1 MSLFGE
7 PEQDE
12 APSTRSS
19 QLARSRH
26 SLFDEENS
34 TAASK
39 SLFQDDDVAGSGAAS
54 PWALPTPRK
63 QRSRAE
69 LLQNILP
76 ASDAPE
82 SYIEAF
88 DDMLREYGSGGKVT
102 AGGVMRVLAAAKL
115 GADAQAKII
124 NIISP
129 GGGELSLGRNEFNV
143 LLGLIGLAQ
152 EGETVSLDGVDER
165 RRSKCPFYSK
175 DSETYSTI

>member
-63 QRSRAE
+63 QRSRVE

-124 NIISP
+124 NIMSP
-129 GGGELSLGRNEFNV
+129 GGELSLGRNEFNV

-175 DSETYSTI
+175 DSETYCTI